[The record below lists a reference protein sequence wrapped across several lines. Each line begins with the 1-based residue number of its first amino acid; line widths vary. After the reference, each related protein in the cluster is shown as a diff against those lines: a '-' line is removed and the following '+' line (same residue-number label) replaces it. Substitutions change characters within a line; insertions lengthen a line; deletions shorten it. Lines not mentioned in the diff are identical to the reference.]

1 MMIIIVNIYIQT
13 YIKHLS
19 IVRTRKAF
27 CAINN
32 LHKQKMSQ
40 TQFMFRAVVKL

>member
-1 MMIIIVNIYIQT
+1 MIIIIVNIYIHI

-32 LHKQKMSQ
+32 LHKKMSQ